1 MTITKEAFFNPA
13 KLSHYA
19 KATQV
24 NSTVRNILEAE
35 AAERD
40 KKTQKLRALRL
51 AQPVVVRGDNHGE
64 IRLILIR
71 RAIS

>member
-13 KLSHYA
+13 KLSDYA

-51 AQPVVVRGDNHGE
+51 AQPVVEPSEERKP
-64 IRLILIR
+64 
-71 RAIS
+71 

>member
-13 KLSHYA
+13 KLSLDA
-19 KATQV
+19 KATQM

-35 AAERD
+35 VAERD

-51 AQPVVVRGDNHGE
+51 AQLVVEPSRK
-64 IRLILIR
+64 RKP
-71 RAIS
+71 